1 MHTFHTYIN
10 YLTLDPEKENI
21 MATAQT
27 LKIVK
32 ATVPVL
38 EEHGNAITT
47 VFYQN
52 MFANHPELLDI
63 FNETNQKLGRQQTA
77 LATTVLAA
85 AKHLEHLEVL
95 LPQVTEIG
103 HKHRALQILP
113 EHYPIVGEHLI
124 GAIKQVLGEAANDD
138 IIEAWTEAYD
148 EIANVFIQLEK
159 GLYEEEM
166 WKGFATFKV
175 VEKVAA
181 ATDIAAFTVV
191 PVNDSQDDAQNIDLS
206 KLSLTAGQYITVKTN
221 PQDSNHLALRHYS
234 LNSTITDK
242 GIQFAVKRDNR
253 NGHYGLVSNY
263 LHDELQVGET
273 LLLSAPAGD
282 FALNKA
288 LIHQNDIPLVF
299 ISAGV
304 GITPILAM
312 LETQV
317 TANPQR
323 PIIWA
328 YACQNNDHHA
338 FERQV
343 DQLLESATM
352 VEKNIFYFDS
362 GQLLGN
368 DLLATL
374 PKPADIYVCGSM
386 PFMESM
392 IGGLTALEHSTDH
405 VHYEPFGPKMSLQIA

>member
-1 MHTFHTYIN
+1 
-10 YLTLDPEKENI
+10 

-148 EIANVFIQLEK
+148 EIANVFIQFEK
-159 GLYEEEM
+159 GLYIDAM
-166 WKGFATFKV
+166 WKGFASFKV

-191 PVNDSQDDAQNIDLS
+191 PVNDDSEDKSQNIDLS
-206 KLSLTAGQYITVKTN
+206 KLALTAGQYITVKTN
-221 PQDSNHLALRHYS
+221 PQDSDHLALRHYS

-282 FALNKA
+282 FALDKE
-288 LIHQNDIPLVF
+288 LIHQNDIPLIF

-328 YACQNNDHHA
+328 YACQNKKHHA
-338 FERQV
+338 FESQV
-343 DQLLESATM
+343 NQLLESATT